1 MSFWVVAQT
10 QPLRERLAA
19 DELKQSGFDVYF
31 PRIRIR
37 HDRRWRVTG
46 LFPSYLFLQISDNWY
61 RARWCRGILR
71 LLGQDGAPPARI
83 DDKIITEIRAREKN
97 GFVVLKPG
105 PKLRKG
111 QQIRIV
117 GGRLDGQLALF
128 EGQGRHER
136 VKVLMQMLGGFAVV
150 ELGKFDKVE
159 PLDIASR
166 ETIRY

>member
-1 MSFWVVAQT
+1 MIVIRDRCYKHEWNSPHSLADVETASLSRGNRMSFWVVAQT

-71 LLGQDGAPPARI
+71 
-83 DDKIITEIRAREKN
+83 
-97 GFVVLKPG
+97 
-105 PKLRKG
+105 
-111 QQIRIV
+111 
-117 GGRLDGQLALF
+117 
-128 EGQGRHER
+128 
-136 VKVLMQMLGGFAVV
+136 
-150 ELGKFDKVE
+150 
-159 PLDIASR
+159 
-166 ETIRY
+166 